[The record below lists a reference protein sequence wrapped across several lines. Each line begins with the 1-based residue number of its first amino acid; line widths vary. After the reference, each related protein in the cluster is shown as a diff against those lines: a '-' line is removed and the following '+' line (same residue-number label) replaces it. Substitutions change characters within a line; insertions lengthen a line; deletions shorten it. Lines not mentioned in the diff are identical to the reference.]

1 MSDTNKPTIEDKV
14 ESAVDRL
21 DAKISP
27 FLDKYGVK
35 IVVGVLVAVV
45 IVAIA
50 QRVL

>member
-1 MSDTNKPTIEDKV
+1 MSDSIKPTIEDKV
-14 ESAVDRL
+14 ESAVYRID
-21 DAKISP
+21 DKVSP

-35 IVVGVLVAVV
+35 IVIGIIVAVV

>member
-1 MSDTNKPTIEDKV
+1 MSDSNKTSIEDKV

-35 IVVGVLVAVV
+35 IVIGVLVAVV
-45 IVAIA
+45 IVAFA
-50 QRVL
+50 QRML